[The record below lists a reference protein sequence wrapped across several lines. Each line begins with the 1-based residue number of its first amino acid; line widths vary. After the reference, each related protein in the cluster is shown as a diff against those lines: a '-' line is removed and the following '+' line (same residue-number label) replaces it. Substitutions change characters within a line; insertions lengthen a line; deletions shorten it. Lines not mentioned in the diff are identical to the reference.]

1 LTSKLRELNIASPA
15 VERDAMDTIK
25 ALVVGAIF
33 GAVYAAIAWQML

>member
-1 LTSKLRELNIASPA
+1 ME
-15 VERDAMDTIK
+15 TIK